1 MFNYF
6 NGISSEYVAK
16 YALNHLTKFY
26 IVPGTLTPLLK
37 QLENKG
43 YILRK
48 RNICDER
55 NLIIT
60 ITKEGTK
67 LKEKAKDIPK
77 KMSCNFNLTN
87 NEINTLYETLYKTK

>member
-1 MFNYF
+1 MLNYF
-6 NGISSEYVAK
+6 NGTSSEYIAK
-16 YALNHLTKFY
+16 YALNHLNKFY

-55 NLIIT
+55 NIIT

-67 LKEKAKDIPK
+67 LKEKAEDIPK
-77 KMSCNFNLTN
+77 KMSCNFNLKN